1 MTKFDNFKSKNIDE
15 LVEWLDKYGAFD
27 NSPWMLWFDKNYCRN
42 CPPEDSLIPDSQ
54 EEQEYWHHCE
64 CAWCEL
70 HDKCKFFPEMDE
82 VPDNKQVIKMWL
94 ESEEELDAQE

>member
-27 NSPWMLWFDKNYCRN
+27 NSPWVLWFDKNYCRN
-42 CPPEDSLIPDSQ
+42 CEDVVCRYEDGRRDF
-54 EEQEYWHHCE
+54 Y

-70 HDKCKFFPEMDE
+70 NDGCKFFPEQSDT
-82 VPDNKQVIKMWL
+82 PDNKQVIKLWL
-94 ESEEELDAQE
+94 ESEED